1 MFTTGPDGRLMADH
15 VAVTDLVRDHGTP
28 LYVYSASRMRDNVNA
43 LKDACASALPADRQP
58 LIAFATKA
66 NSNLAVL
73 NLFAQMGLGADVV
86 SGGELHRAIRAGID
100 PAKIVFSGVGKND
113 DEIAAALD
121 HGIFQINVE
130 SEPELNRIADIARHK
145 NKRAR
150 VAFRLNPDVDAGTH
164 EKITTGRDDNKFGLP
179 AARVAALYQQAQ
191 SDMFLDPVGISLHIG
206 SQLTSLEPYAEA
218 FQKLSD
224 FVYDLRNNGMDV
236 RRTDLGGGL
245 GIVYEDED
253 APCLDSYAALIRDM
267 ILPLGTEIILEPGRL
282 LVGKA
287 GLLASRVLYVK
298 ETETR
303 RYLVLDAGM
312 NDLMRPALYD
322 AFHAIRPAGKHREG
336 AYMTYDVV
344 GPVCETSDTFARAR
358 SLPPL
363 QHDDVV
369 AIMDTGAYGASM
381 GSTYNTRPRA
391 AEILVD
397 GSNVAVIR
405 TRETLESMLDAEQI
419 PAWTA
424 HKPDKTGT

>member
-15 VAVTDLVRDHGTP
+15 VAVTDLVRDHGSP

-43 LKDACASALPADRQP
+43 LKDACESALPADRQP

-100 PAKIVFSGVGKND
+100 PGKIVFSGVGKND
-113 DEIAAALD
+113 DEITAALD
-121 HGIFQINVE
+121 HGILQINVE
-130 SEPELNRIADIARHK
+130 SEPELNRIADIARRK

-224 FVYDLRNNGMDV
+224 FVYELRNNGMDV

-253 APCLDSYAALIRDM
+253 APCLNSYAALIRDLV
-267 ILPLGTEIILEPGRL
+267 LPLNTEIILEPGRL

-298 ETETR
+298 ETDTH

-322 AFHAIRPAGKHREG
+322 AFHAIRPAGPQREG

-363 QHDDVV
+363 YHNDVV

-405 TRETLESMLDAEQI
+405 ARETLDSMLASEHI
-419 PAWTA
+419 PAWPER
-424 HKPDKTGT
+424 KPDKTGT

>member
-1 MFTTGPDGRLMADH
+1 MADH
-15 VAVTDLVRDHGTP
+15 VAVTDLVRDHGSP

-43 LKDACASALPADRQP
+43 LKDACESALPADRQP

-100 PAKIVFSGVGKND
+100 PGKIVFSGVGKND

-121 HGIFQINVE
+121 HGILQINVE
-130 SEPELNRIADIARHK
+130 SEPELNRIADIARRK

-179 AARVAALYQQAQ
+179 AARVAALYQQSQ

-206 SQLTSLEPYAEA
+206 SQLTSLDPYAEA

-224 FVYDLRNNGMDV
+224 FVYELRNNGMDV

-253 APCLDSYAALIRDM
+253 APCLNSYAALIRDLV
-267 ILPLGTEIILEPGRL
+267 LPLNTEIILEPGRL

-298 ETETR
+298 ETDTH

-322 AFHAIRPAGKHREG
+322 AFHAIRPAGPQREG
-336 AYMTYDVV
+336 DYMTYDVV

-363 QHDDVV
+363 HHNDVV

-405 TRETLESMLDAEQI
+405 ARETLDSMLAAEHI
-419 PAWTA
+419 PTWPAS
-424 HKPDKTGT
+424 KPDKTGT

>member
-15 VAVTDLVRDHGTP
+15 VAVTDLVRDHGSP

-43 LKDACASALPADRQP
+43 LKDACESALPADRQP

-100 PAKIVFSGVGKND
+100 PGKIVFSGVGKND

-121 HGIFQINVE
+121 HGILQINVE
-130 SEPELNRIADIARHK
+130 SEPELNRIADIARRK

-179 AARVAALYQQAQ
+179 AARVAALYQQSQ

-206 SQLTSLEPYAEA
+206 SQLTSLDPYAEA

-224 FVYDLRNNGMDV
+224 FVYELRNNGMDV

-253 APCLDSYAALIRDM
+253 APCLNSYAALIRDLV
-267 ILPLGTEIILEPGRL
+267 LPLNTEIILEPGRL

-298 ETETR
+298 ETDTH

-322 AFHAIRPAGKHREG
+322 AFHAIRPAGPQREG
-336 AYMTYDVV
+336 DYMTYDVV

-363 QHDDVV
+363 HHNDVV

-405 TRETLESMLDAEQI
+405 ARETLDSMLAAEHI
-419 PAWTA
+419 PTWPAS
-424 HKPDKTGT
+424 KPDKTGT

>member
-15 VAVTDLVRDHGTP
+15 VAVTDLVRDHGSP

-43 LKDACASALPADRQP
+43 LKDACESALPADRQP

-100 PAKIVFSGVGKND
+100 PGKIVFSGVGKND
-113 DEIAAALD
+113 DEITAALD
-121 HGIFQINVE
+121 HGILQINVE
-130 SEPELNRIADIARHK
+130 SEPELNRIADIARRK

-224 FVYDLRNNGMDV
+224 FVYDLRNNGMNV

-253 APCLDSYAALIRDM
+253 APCLNSYAALIRDLV
-267 ILPLGTEIILEPGRL
+267 LPLNTEIILEPGRL

-298 ETETR
+298 ETDAH

-322 AFHAIRPAGKHREG
+322 AFHAIRPAGPQREG
-336 AYMTYDVV
+336 DYMTYDVV

-363 QHDDVV
+363 HHNDVV

-405 TRETLESMLDAEQI
+405 ARETLDSMLAAEHI
-419 PAWTA
+419 PAWPER
-424 HKPDKTGT
+424 KPDKTGT